1 MPDLFQKTESAFQ
14 CGLHLHVPQFWNGDV
29 QVLLPFRPCVVVR
42 DLQQQLRKSEVC
54 QGKFRAGSDLA
65 GRFQGLHV
73 ISTRS
78 YTIAY
83 Q

>member
-1 MPDLFQKTESAFQ
+1 
-14 CGLHLHVPQFWNGDV
+14 
-29 QVLLPFRPCVVVR
+29 
-42 DLQQQLRKSEVC
+42 VC